1 MDTRI
6 DADRITSPGTE
17 LSEAAPRPQADV
29 ATPGQAAEPTPG
41 LLPPLAVSALM
52 VTKADLVA
60 ALRVYVP
67 HLTDVEPIDGDR
79 FLLTLGAEHPAP
91 NGRPG

>member
-1 MDTRI
+1 MDTSI
-6 DADRITSPGTE
+6 DAGQIARPSTE
-17 LSEAAPRPQADV
+17 PSEAASDVAADV
-29 ATPGQAAEPTPG
+29 PTPGQRAEPTPG

-79 FLLTLGAEHPAP
+79 FLLTVGAEHPAP
-91 NGRPG
+91 NGRP